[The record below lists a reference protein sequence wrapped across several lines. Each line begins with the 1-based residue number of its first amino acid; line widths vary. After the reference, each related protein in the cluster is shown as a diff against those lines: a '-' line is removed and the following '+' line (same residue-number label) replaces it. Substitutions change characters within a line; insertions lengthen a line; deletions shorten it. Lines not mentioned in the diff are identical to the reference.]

1 MKLPEDF
8 GNDSFLYKDYL
19 EQKILENSEANEM
32 DEATK
37 EWDIED
43 TVIKENTQDKERPQ
57 FLYKIVNR
65 KTGAVLFP
73 VEASTLRKFR
83 RIELTQLITI
93 YETLYQV
100 NKKENQNQSVEYTD
114 FNKDTIN
121 FLFDETN
128 IFQDNQYN
136 NQNKENDYDFFMY
149 MFHKEEPSLK
159 QEQKFRAIYN
169 NQIRPY
175 IQKLNLYKKTKII
188 TDKEIKDEKKE
199 I

>member
-19 EQKILENSEANEM
+19 EKEILGNSEAETIE
-32 DEATK
+32 EATE

-43 TVIKENTQDKERPQ
+43 TVIKKNTQNKERPQ

-65 KTGAVLFP
+65 KTGAILFP

-83 RIELTQLITI
+83 RVDLTKLITI
-93 YETLYQV
+93 YETLYQI
-100 NKKENQNQSVEYTD
+100 NKKEDQNQNVEYTD

-121 FLFDETN
+121 FLFDETD

-136 NQNKENDYDFFMY
+136 NQNKDNDYEFFMY

-175 IQKLNLYKKTKII
+175 IHKLNLCQKTKILS
-188 TDKEIKDEKKE
+188 KEEIKKE
-199 I
+199 NNE

>member
-19 EQKILENSEANEM
+19 EKEILGNSEAETIE
-32 DEATK
+32 EATK

-43 TVIKENTQDKERPQ
+43 TVIKENTQNKERPQ

-83 RIELTQLITI
+83 RVDLTKLITI
-93 YETLYQV
+93 YETLYQI
-100 NKKENQNQSVEYTD
+100 NKKEDQNQSVEYTD

-136 NQNKENDYDFFMY
+136 NQNKDNDYEFFMY

-175 IQKLNLYKKTKII
+175 IHKLNLCQKTKILS
-188 TDKEIKDEKKE
+188 KEEIKKE
-199 I
+199 NNE

>member
-19 EQKILENSEANEM
+19 EKEILGNSEAETI
-32 DEATK
+32 EKATE

-43 TVIKENTQDKERPQ
+43 TVIKENTQNKERPQ

-83 RIELTQLITI
+83 RVDLTKLITI
-93 YETLYQV
+93 YETLYQI
-100 NKKENQNQSVEYTD
+100 NKKENQNQNVEYTD

-121 FLFDETN
+121 FLFDETD

-136 NQNKENDYDFFMY
+136 NQNKDNDYEFFMY

-175 IQKLNLYKKTKII
+175 IHKLNLCQKTKILS
-188 TDKEIKDEKKE
+188 KEEMNNE
-199 I
+199 

>member
-19 EQKILENSEANEM
+19 KKEILGNSEAETIE
-32 DEATK
+32 EATE

-43 TVIKENTQDKERPQ
+43 TVIKENTQNKERPQ

-65 KTGAVLFP
+65 KTGAILFP

-83 RIELTQLITI
+83 RIDLTELITI
-93 YETLYQV
+93 YETLYQI
-100 NKKENQNQSVEYTD
+100 NKKEDQNQSVEYTD

-121 FLFDETN
+121 FLFDETD

-136 NQNKENDYDFFMY
+136 NQNKDNDYEFFMY

-175 IQKLNLYKKTKII
+175 IHKLNLCQKTKILS
-188 TDKEIKDEKKE
+188 KEEIKKE
-199 I
+199 NNE

>member
-19 EQKILENSEANEM
+19 EKEILGNSEAETIE
-32 DEATK
+32 EATE

-43 TVIKENTQDKERPQ
+43 TVIKENTQNKERPQ

-65 KTGAVLFP
+65 KTGAILFP

-83 RIELTQLITI
+83 RVDLTKLITI
-93 YETLYQV
+93 YETLYQI
-100 NKKENQNQSVEYTD
+100 NKKEDQNQNVEYTD

-121 FLFDETN
+121 FLFDETD

-136 NQNKENDYDFFMY
+136 NQNKDNDYEFFMY

-175 IQKLNLYKKTKII
+175 IHKLNLCQKTKILS
-188 TDKEIKDEKKE
+188 KEEIKKE
-199 I
+199 NNE